1 MQYATMPKSSVHCRG
16 GMEIVLFVV
25 RYLFVATILVGG
37 FVVLMALIRLAR
49 EKDSSQPTG
58 NDS

>member
-1 MQYATMPKSSVHCRG
+1 
-16 GMEIVLFVV
+16 MEIVLFVV
-25 RYLFVATILVGG
+25 RYLFVATIFVGG